1 MRSIVMRIIKRYF
14 DIRTQQNES
23 LSKLV
28 EALKE
33 NNKSLRE
40 LIQIMARNANQLNND
55 MLLLLETEKDF
66 ISKMEATLRMQTTI
80 ESEKLKLTQ
89 RVYEESQPT
98 EDDARY

>member
-1 MRSIVMRIIKRYF
+1 MRIIKRYF

-33 NNKSLRE
+33 NNKNLRE
-40 LIQIMARNANQLNND
+40 LIQQETKNAR
-55 MLLLLETEKDF
+55 LLDNSFMTLVDTQKAF
-66 ISKMEATLRMQTTI
+66 MQNMEAALRMQTTI

-89 RVYEESQPT
+89 KAIEDAQPT
-98 EDDARY
+98 EDDLRY